1 MNVYISAGLLLFGL
15 LSLLMDI
22 FKIGNYVGFLHC
34 DSAVKVALP
43 VVQAVFLFV
52 QVCPL
57 KTTLAHL
64 QKKVFPTVFCL

>member
-22 FKIGNYVGFLHC
+22 FKIANYVGFLHC

-52 QVCPL
+52 QVCPYED
-57 KTTLAHL
+57 H
-64 QKKVFPTVFCL
+64 FSSSSFRSTVFCL